1 MSERRKALITGASR
15 GIGRAICVKLAS
27 EGTDIVFSYRSGD
40 EAASETVNLCREY
53 GIEIH
58 AIKADVSNSEECE
71 RLIKEA
77 VDLLGGRID
86 ILVNNAG
93 ITKDNLIGR
102 MKDEDFDAVI
112 DVNLKGTFYMMRGV
126 SRLMLRQRA
135 GRIINMSSVVGVMG
149 NAGQVNYS
157 ASKAGVIGMTKSL
170 ARELA
175 SRHITVNAVAPGM
188 IETDMTG
195 AMSDAVKEKVVEN
208 IPFKE
213 MGKPEDIAETV
224 AFLATKVSPA
234 SSLSSSG
241 LLIARAGIPTGLL
254 IIRMSS
260 LFALTTACLNVSE
273 ASHSLVAMNLVA
285 ICTPA
290 APLFT

>member
-1 MSERRKALITGASR
+1 MQRVAKFEKVSFEQFKKDWADTFY
-15 GIGRAICVKLAS
+15 V
-27 EGTDIVFSYRSGD
+27 TD
-40 EAASETVNLCREY
+40 
-53 GIEIH
+53 GIEKIYED
-58 AIKADVSNSEECE
+58 IKLPKRATAEECE
-71 RLIKEA
+71 RLIREA

-224 AFLATKVSPA
+224 AFLA
-234 SSLSSSG
+234 G
-241 LLIARAGIPTGLL
+241 DGARYITGQVLCVDGG
-254 IIRMSS
+254 M
-260 LFALTTACLNVSE
+260 
-273 ASHSLVAMNLVA
+273 A
-285 ICTPA
+285 I
-290 APLFT
+290 

>member
-1 MSERRKALITGASR
+1 MTERRKALITGASR

-53 GIEIH
+53 GVEIH
-58 AIKADVSNSEECE
+58 AIKADVSDSEECE

-135 GRIINMSSVVGVMG
+135 GRIINMSSVIGVAG
-149 NAGQVNYS
+149 NIGQVNYA
-157 ASKAGVIGMTKSL
+157 ASKAGVIGMTYSVAK
-170 ARELA
+170 ELA
-175 SRHITVNAVAPGM
+175 PRNITCNAIAPGM
-188 IETDMTG
+188 IATDMTDVL
-195 AMSDAVKEKVVEN
+195 ADKMKESILSN
-208 IPFKE
+208 IPLKRF
-213 MGKPEDIAETV
+213 GQPEEIAETAV
-224 AFLATKVSPA
+224 FLAKSKY
-234 SSLSSSG
+234 
-241 LLIARAGIPTGLL
+241 ITGQV
-254 IIRMSS
+254 IRVDGGM
-260 LFALTTACLNVSE
+260 V
-273 ASHSLVAMNLVA
+273 
-285 ICTPA
+285 IG
-290 APLFT
+290 